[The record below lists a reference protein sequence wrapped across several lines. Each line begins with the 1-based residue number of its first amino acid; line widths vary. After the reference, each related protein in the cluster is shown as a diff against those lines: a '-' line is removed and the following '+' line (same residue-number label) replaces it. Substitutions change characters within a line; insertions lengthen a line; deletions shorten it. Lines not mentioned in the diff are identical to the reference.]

1 MQNGLCVRICPGPPV
16 DTPSGSENTPAE
28 TGNSPSPPKLLDQVR
43 DQLRLRH
50 YSIRTEAQYIH
61 WVKRFI
67 LFHHKRHPREMGAT
81 EVEAFPYA
89 QLIEHFSYAV

>member
-1 MQNGLCVRICPGPPV
+1 MKIIPV
-16 DTPSGSENTPAE
+16 KKCSARQFRQSTADLRFAG
-28 TGNSPSPPKLLDQVR
+28 TGNSPSQPKLLDQVR

-61 WVKRFI
+61 SVKRFI
-67 LFHHKRHPREMGAT
+67 LFHHKRHPREMAAT

-89 QLIEHFSYAV
+89 QLMGHFSYAV